1 MKRRKKQSKKI
12 FKEKIVFGQI
22 VDEEIKSNNLRNG
35 FSKKI
40 IDEVK
45 KVSQKNPKE
54 HIDLT
59 DIPFIT
65 IDGENSRD
73 FDDAVWAEITKKQIK
88 IMVAIADVSFFVESD
103 SYIDKEAKKRGNS
116 FYFPNKVIPMLPE
129 ELSNDICSL
138 VPNQKRA
145 CIVVEIVLSK
155 DLGTKRVKIFRALI
169 KSHARLTYNEVD
181 NIFLKKLKN
190 NFSNLIQNLFEVYE
204 ILDRDS
210 QKRGKIN
217 FEFSEY
223 EIQFNENDNFNFKKK
238 THLYSYK
245 IIEEIMVLT
254 NSSIAET
261 LTKKKIRTIFRNHSE
276 PKKERIEEI
285 GKIFRD
291 IGHGEI
297 APLLTNLN
305 FSKVIDVLKKKNL
318 NFLNEI
324 LIRTQSKALYDFENK
339 GHFGLGLSNYLHFT
353 SPIRRYSDLI
363 VHRDLAH
370 LLFKQKKGEI
380 NKELSEILTEQEK
393 KSDRIERTIL
403 ERACSIY
410 IHQKS
415 KSFFL
420 GIVDGIEEFGV
431 FIKCLELPFS
441 VLVRKKYN
449 YYKKIE
455 YINNLQIGMKV
466 SFKIKKNNLAN
477 GKILGDDVRIIK
489 NES

>member
-22 VDEEIKSNNLRNG
+22 VDEEIKSNYLRNG

-45 KVSQKNPKE
+45 KVAQKNPE
-54 HIDLT
+54 DHIDLT

-88 IMVAIADVSFFVESD
+88 IMVAIADVSFFAESD
-103 SYIDKEAKKRGNS
+103 SYIDIEAKKRGNS
-116 FYFPNKVIPMLPE
+116 SYFPNKVIPMLPE
-129 ELSNDICSL
+129 KLSNDICSL

-190 NFSNLIQNLFEVYE
+190 KFSKLIQNLFEVYE
-204 ILDRDS
+204 ILDKDS

-223 EIQFNENDNFNFKKK
+223 EIQLNENDNFNFKKK

-297 APLLTNLN
+297 TPLLTNLN
-305 FSKVIDVLKKKNL
+305 FSKVIDILKKKNL
-318 NFLNEI
+318 NYLNEI

-370 LLFKQKKGEI
+370 LLFKQKKGDI

-415 KSFFL
+415 KSCFL